1 MVILLTVLAALVYPV
16 IYTEYTTKNH
26 FDGFS
31 EYMNSDIS
39 LITAQD
45 LKILKYSDNIAK
57 VYYFTPNGHGDVLY
71 FTKTDGGW
79 VNDSWDT
86 YCSVSGNA
94 DRIVWPYWWHCVYY
108 LFQ

>member
-1 MVILLTVLAALVYPV
+1 M
-16 IYTEYTTKNH
+16 
-26 FDGFS
+26 DS
-31 EYMNSDIS
+31 DNSPI
-39 LITAQD
+39 IAEN
-45 LKILKYSDNIAK
+45 LKILKYSGNNAK

-94 DRIVWPYWWHCVYY
+94 DRIVWPYWWHCVYF
-108 LFQ
+108 LFR